1 MLIACSDRGN
11 SMLRLF
17 LLWGLVLFEAL
28 PLVSAEI
35 SYAEDPSPDASA
47 QFAFVDRDYIFTI
60 EVVKPGVPL
69 LNFVSMTD
77 VENRLIAKNIWLMIE
92 NRRIAGKLLVVET
105 GKLQQPMIVT
115 SLLMRPRS
123 SFGIQLQGDFGSAR
137 ELSGVT
143 IRIGNEDFR
152 LSPLTKFDFETL
164 ALKVNRL
171 DLGSPDFSDDF
182 RVLNLQNLGSR
193 SPARK

>member
-1 MLIACSDRGN
+1 
-11 SMLRLF
+11 
-17 LLWGLVLFEAL
+17 
-28 PLVSAEI
+28 
-35 SYAEDPSPDASA
+35 
-47 QFAFVDRDYIFTI
+47 VDRDYIFTI

-123 SFGIQLQGDFGSAR
+123 SFGIQLQGDFGSAS